1 MAIKKILCCD
11 RCGNE
16 VKLNLFP
23 KINMR
28 IEYQIRFSHSD
39 YGFLN
44 HEVILCAD
52 CTNKF
57 NEFIKKE
64 K

>member
-11 RCGNE
+11 RCCNE

-23 KINMR
+23 KINMQIR
-28 IEYQIRFSHSD
+28 YQIRFSHSD

-44 HEVILCAD
+44 HDVILCSE
-52 CTNKF
+52 CSKEFNKF
-57 NEFIKKE
+57 LKE
-64 K
+64 E